1 MEARIEQNDVLF
13 LNGLLEV
20 EILVGKV
27 IINSKELLYMLPSF
41 HVLILKI
48 SEYKLLLL
56 LLFGFDR
63 LSFAEARQFYATS
76 FDFLFCSDF
85 ILSCLSDCS

>member
-13 LNGLLEV
+13 LNSLLEI

-27 IINSKELLYMLPSF
+27 IIDSKELLDVLPRF

-48 SEYKLLLL
+48 SEYKLLM
-56 LLFGFDR
+56 LFF
-63 LSFAEARQFYATS
+63 LSFDS
-76 FDFLFCSDF
+76 FSFA
-85 ILSCLSDCS
+85 

>member
-13 LNGLLEV
+13 LDGLLEV

-27 IINSKELLYMLPSF
+27 IINSKELLDMLPSF

-48 SEYKLLLL
+48 SEYKLLL
-56 LLFGFDR
+56 FIF
-63 LSFAEARQFYATS
+63 FS
-76 FDFLFCSDF
+76 FDSLR
-85 ILSCLSDCS
+85 LT